1 MIYELPLSL
10 INAGHDEY
18 FVNLCIPFGVPIYFA
33 GNVCIDHFLLVS
45 RLRDCGRRVQL
56 VHSSTRRLVSTVD
69 CRFKACFHFSFS
81 CRRKIRQRFSWIRD
95 RWIASCKVWC
105 FFLKLFRGRCRA
117 IDQMWGSPSSWVV
130 ANKAL
135 VFEGQTHGSTEQ
147 VPFFIL
153 VEALSIAE
161 FVRGLVFVLVATAAV
176 IAVHWEQI

>member
-1 MIYELPLSL
+1 
-10 INAGHDEY
+10 
-18 FVNLCIPFGVPIYFA
+18 
-33 GNVCIDHFLLVS
+33 
-45 RLRDCGRRVQL
+45 
-56 VHSSTRRLVSTVD
+56 
-69 CRFKACFHFSFS
+69 
-81 CRRKIRQRFSWIRD
+81 
-95 RWIASCKVWC
+95 
-105 FFLKLFRGRCRA
+105 
-117 IDQMWGSPSSWVV
+117 MWGSPSSWVV